1 MKTAIIVILC
11 IVGYMIIGFGL
22 LVLRAKKYSIREV
35 DSLAFLL
42 GWPIVVLVNAV
53 TDGFEKFFVWVTK
66 TARSLGDK
74 LSK

>member
-11 IVGYMIIGFGL
+11 IIGYMAIGFCL
-22 LVLRAKKYSIREV
+22 LVLRAKKYSIRES
-35 DSLAFLL
+35 DSLTFLIA
-42 GWPIVVLVNAV
+42 WPIVVLVN
-53 TDGFEKFFVWVTK
+53 TFEYGFEHFFGWVTK

>member
-11 IVGYMIIGFGL
+11 VIGYMAIGFGL
-22 LVLRAKKYSIREV
+22 LVLRAKKYSIQEV
-35 DSLAFLL
+35 DSLAYLL
-42 GWPIVVLVNAV
+42 VWPIVVIANAI
-53 TDGFEKFFVWVTK
+53 TNGFEHFFEWVTK